1 MLPTRYITTK
11 RQAESTIANSF
22 PGMRSIFMRPGFL
35 FDESR
40 KFTMPIALAG
50 GVGSTV
56 NSMLGGR
63 LTALFG
69 AAVEKPIRA
78 DRVADAVV
86 EAIAA
91 GEISGVLN
99 TSQMDVLADKAWRKT
114 MV

>member
-11 RQAESTIANSF
+11 RQAESTIASLPNL
-22 PGMRSIFMRPGFL
+22 RSIFLRPGFL

-40 KFTMPIALAG
+40 AFTMPIALAG
-50 GVGSTV
+50 GIGSTV

-63 LTALFG
+63 LTPWFG

-86 EAIAA
+86 EAIA
-91 GEISGVLN
+91 EEQISGVVP
-99 TSQMDVLADKAWRKT
+99 TPHIDVLADKAWRRT